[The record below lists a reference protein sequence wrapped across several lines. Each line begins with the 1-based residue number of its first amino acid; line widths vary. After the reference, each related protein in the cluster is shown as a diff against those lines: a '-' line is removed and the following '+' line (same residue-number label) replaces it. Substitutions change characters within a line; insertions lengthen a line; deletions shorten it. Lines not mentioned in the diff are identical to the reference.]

1 MRPLGLSIYTPSKA
15 YHGYTLFSSM
25 EDTYTNLIDMRGNIV
40 HRWQLEYRPGDYG
53 YLLENGNLL
62 IAGRTELG
70 PVAIGGRSGIITEFN
85 WEGEKVW
92 EYVEHTMHHDFCRM
106 SNGNT
111 MVLGWEVVPPDI
123 AKSVKGGVAGSE
135 HEKGLWCDYFREVT
149 PSGET
154 AWEWHAYEHLDPEND
169 YICPLHRRD
178 EWTHTNTCEVLP
190 DGNVMTSWRLL
201 DQVAII
207 DKSSCDFVWKWGRG
221 VLGHQHD
228 PNLLDNGNVLIFDNG
243 WHSMSAPT
251 PSSRIIEV
259 DPGSGEIR
267 WEYKTRPGWEFFSGF
282 ISGAQRLPNGNTLI
296 CEGMTGRLFEVTHD
310 GEMVWQYVNPFFGYD
325 ERFGH
330 ANRVFRTY
338 RYGPDFPGLAG
349 KDLNP
354 ERFARINSLYQR

>member
-1 MRPLGLSIYTPSKA
+1 MRPLGLSLYTPSKA

-25 EDTYTNLIDMRGNIV
+25 EDTYANLIDMRGNIV

-92 EYVEHTMHHDFCRM
+92 E
-106 SNGNT
+106 
-111 MVLGWEVVPPDI
+111 
-123 AKSVKGGVAGSE
+123 
-135 HEKGLWCDYFREVT
+135 
-149 PSGET
+149 
-154 AWEWHAYEHLDPEND
+154 WHAYEHLDPEDD
-169 YICPLHRRD
+169 YICPIHRRD
-178 EWTHTNTCEVLP
+178 EWTHTNTCKVLP

-207 DKSSCDFVWKWGRG
+207 DKSSGDFIWKWGRG

-259 DPGSGEIR
+259 DPGSGEIQ

-338 RYGPDFPGLAG
+338 RYGPAFPGLAG

>member
-1 MRPLGLSIYTPSKA
+1 
-15 YHGYTLFSSM
+15 
-25 EDTYTNLIDMRGNIV
+25 
-40 HRWQLEYRPGDYG
+40 
-53 YLLENGNLL
+53 
-62 IAGRTELG
+62 
-70 PVAIGGRSGIITEFN
+70 
-85 WEGEKVW
+85 
-92 EYVEHTMHHDFCRM
+92 
-106 SNGNT
+106 
-111 MVLGWEVVPPDI
+111 
-123 AKSVKGGVAGSE
+123 
-135 HEKGLWCDYFREVT
+135 
-149 PSGET
+149 
-154 AWEWHAYEHLDPEND
+154 
-169 YICPLHRRD
+169 
-178 EWTHTNTCEVLP
+178 
-190 DGNVMTSWRLL
+190 MTSWRLL

-207 DKSSCDFVWKWGRG
+207 DKSSGDFIWKWGRG

-259 DPGSGEIR
+259 DPGSGEIQ

-338 RYGPDFPGLAG
+338 RYGPDFSGLAG
-349 KDLNP
+349 KDPNP

>member
-1 MRPLGLSIYTPSKA
+1 MRSLGLSLYTPSKA

-25 EDTYTNLIDMRGNIV
+25 EDTYANLIDMRGNIV

-92 EYVEHTMHHDFCRM
+92 E
-106 SNGNT
+106 
-111 MVLGWEVVPPDI
+111 
-123 AKSVKGGVAGSE
+123 
-135 HEKGLWCDYFREVT
+135 
-149 PSGET
+149 
-154 AWEWHAYEHLDPEND
+154 WHAYEHLDPEDD
-169 YICPLHRRD
+169 YICPIHRRD
-178 EWTHTNTCEVLP
+178 EWTHTNTCKVLP
-190 DGNVMTSWRLL
+190 DGNVMSSWRLL

-207 DKSSCDFVWKWGRG
+207 DKSSGDFIWKWGRG

-259 DPGSGEIR
+259 DPGSGEIQ
-267 WEYKTRPGWEFFSGF
+267 WE
-282 ISGAQRLPNGNTLI
+282 
-296 CEGMTGRLFEVTHD
+296 
-310 GEMVWQYVNPFFGYD
+310 
-325 ERFGH
+325 
-330 ANRVFRTY
+330 
-338 RYGPDFPGLAG
+338 
-349 KDLNP
+349 
-354 ERFARINSLYQR
+354 